1 MAQCLSIPTLEDINR
16 ITKAF
21 ISDMQSFTI
30 EDKTTNEIKP
40 IICSVC
46 DSMPTEAQ
54 WSTFVKIDKFKRLL
68 KKCKIRKDDSLEEY
82 KKEYKTELRLQYT
95 AKHRELK
102 DFILSPETYVNE
114 DNEVLVCK
122 QCLLE
127 LETNAKK
134 VKKRRSPPTESII
147 NGYMIGDAPFELSDL
162 NPVELSLITKTATQ
176 CQSWIFFG
184 GCHQSI
190 KGWHTFFKGKPG
202 ENVANITLMTESG
215 WKGRII
221 VVLCGP
227 FTSEQSR
234 ITRLKIMVDPS
245 KVIRGWRWLIYY
257 NYRYH
262 GLPIPHIDDIPLP
275 YILDQER

>member
-1 MAQCLSIPTLEDINR
+1 MTSYLTIPTEENIKR
-16 ITKAF
+16 ITNAF
-21 ISDMQSFTI
+21 ISDMESFTI
-30 EDKTTNEIKP
+30 QDKTTNEIIP

-54 WSTFVKIDKFKRLL
+54 WSTFVHIDKFKYLL
-68 KKCKIRKDDSLEEY
+68 EKGKIGRNHSLKYY
-82 KKEYKTELRLQYT
+82 KKELVSQYT
-95 AKHRELK
+95 AKHPALK

-114 DNEVLVCK
+114 NNEVLVCK

-134 VKKRRSPPTESII
+134 KKGRRGQPTQSII
-147 NGYMIGDAPFELSDL
+147 NGYMIGDAPFEITDL
-162 NPVELSLITKTATQ
+162 NPVELSLITLTATQ

-202 ENVANITLMTESG
+202 ENVANMTLMTECG
-215 WKGRII
+215 WKGRFL

-227 FTSEQSR
+227 FTSEQVR
-234 ITRLKIMVDPS
+234 LTRLKTMVDPY
-245 KVIRGWRWLIYY
+245 KVIRGWEWLIFY
-257 NYRYH
+257 NYRYE
-262 GLPIPHIDDIPLP
+262 GMLIPQVDKIPLP